1 MVRLSI
7 IQFTPA
13 WADKSRNLQRIAAL
27 LKDIKADVI
36 LLPELC
42 TTGYSFLNK
51 QEALDEGEDETG
63 QGVNLLR
70 ELAVELRAVIIAGF
84 AEKQEGKTYNSA
96 LVASPDN
103 TFKIYRKTH
112 LFYKEKICFEPGNS
126 GFFVIAHPLVDCKIG
141 IMICNDWRYPE
152 AARSLALAG
161 ADFIAC
167 PSNLISNLWGVGMP
181 ARALENKVYL
191 AVANRCGTEKRMLDD
206 DTDQALTFNGASV
219 VYDFNGAQLVQAGK
233 EEDTVLTVEIDPQ
246 LTRDK
251 SYNAYNNMFND
262 RRPDMYLLD
271 RY

>member
-1 MVRLSI
+1 MIRLSI
-7 IQFTPA
+7 VQFTPA
-13 WADKSRNLQRIAAL
+13 WADKPGNFKRIQAL
-27 LKDIKADVI
+27 LKDIKADII

-51 QEALDEGEDETG
+51 QEAFDAGEDDSG
-63 QGVNLLR
+63 DGVHLLR
-70 ELAVELRAVIIAGF
+70 KMAVELKAMIIAGF
-84 AEKQEGKTYNSA
+84 AENHAGKTYNSA
-96 LVASPDN
+96 LVALPDD

-112 LFYKEKICFEPGNS
+112 LFYKEKFCFEPGNS
-126 GFFVIAHPLVDCKIG
+126 GFFVVDHPLVDCKIG

-167 PSNLISNLWGVGMP
+167 PSNLVSNLWGVGMP

-191 AVANRCGTEKRMLDD
+191 AVANRCGTEKRILDD
-206 DTDQALTFNGASV
+206 GTEQALTFNGASV
-219 VYDFNGAQLVQAGK
+219 VYDFNGAPLIQAGK
-233 EEDTVLTVEIDPQ
+233 EQDAVLTVEIDPE

-262 RRPDMYLLD
+262 RRPDMYLLG
-271 RY
+271 